1 MHRLPGVA
9 RRVAGRRA
17 VRVTLAVAVLGAVLL
32 AVANLVVVARV
43 HGRATDDVAH
53 VRHAQVAI
61 VPGALVDPSGR
72 MSAMLRD
79 RVDGAVA
86 LYRAGK
92 VDRILVS
99 GDHGRL
105 GYDETDT
112 MRDAVV
118 RAGVPGRAVFTD
130 YAGFD
135 TWSTMARARRIF
147 GVRSAV
153 VVTQGFHMARALDLG
168 GAAGLDVHGLRVGGA
183 YGAQGRRSTLRE
195 VVARAKGLEQA
206 TLRPSVMGG
215 PALPITGDGR
225 SSWGPR
231 DPRAPVAQLP

>member
-1 MHRLPGVA
+1 MHRLPAVA
-9 RRVAGRRA
+9 RSRA
-17 VRVTLAVAVLGAVLL
+17 VRVAAVLGVTLAALL

-43 HGRATDDVAH
+43 HGKATVDVA
-53 VRHAQVAI
+53 RLPHAQAAI
-61 VPGALVDPSGR
+61 VPGALVEPSGR
-72 MSAMLRD
+72 MSAMLAD
-79 RVDGAVA
+79 RVRGAVA

-105 GYDETDT
+105 GYDEPDT
-112 MRDAVV
+112 MRDAVIA
-118 RAGVPGRAVFTD
+118 AGVPGRAVFTD

-147 GVRSAV
+147 RVRSAI

-168 GAAGLDVHGLRVGGA
+168 TAAGVDVHGLVAGGA

-195 VVARAKGLEQA
+195 LLARAKGLGQA
-206 TLRPSVMGG
+206 TVRPAVLGG
-215 PALPITGDGR
+215 PVLPITGDGR
-225 SSWGPR
+225 TSWGPR
-231 DPRAPVAQLP
+231 DPQAPVAQLR